1 MAAKSIRLTADSVE
15 KISDL
20 KSKDQS
26 VLEFVRDLI
35 EKEHREKEHR
45 ASAVAYRDNL
55 QQNPDEKTALEIWE
69 TAPLMTEIQS
79 KKP

>member
-1 MAAKSIRLTADSVE
+1 MAATSVRLTSDLVE

-35 EKEHREKEHR
+35 EKEHREREHR
-45 ASAVAYRDNL
+45 ASAFAYRDNL
-55 QQNPDEKTALEIWE
+55 QQNPDELTALEIWE
-69 TAPLMTEIQS
+69 TAPLTTEIQS
-79 KKP
+79 KKL

>member
-35 EKEHREKEHR
+35 EKEHWEKEHR